1 MLNQLHCECIKSSTI
16 GSKYL
21 ASLRTDF
28 VSFSI
33 DVKKQR
39 NPIRD
44 LIAIFF

>member
-21 ASLRTDF
+21 ASLRTF

-33 DVKKQR
+33 DVKKTKESH
-39 NPIRD
+39 
-44 LIAIFF
+44 